1 MAMTVTKSETN
12 ISASRP
18 APEVQISKVAI
29 PAFAT
34 VSAWCALS
42 GMGRSATYEALG
54 AGHLRAVKLGSRTLI
69 DVPHGLAWLN
79 SLPPAAIRPH
89 GASRTKHAA

>member
-1 MAMTVTKSETN
+1 MTVTKSETN
-12 ISASRP
+12 FSASRT
-18 APEVQISKVAI
+18 APEVQTSKGAS

-34 VSAWCALS
+34 VSGWCALS
-42 GMGRSATYEALG
+42 GMGRSTTYEALG

-69 DVPHGLAWLN
+69 DVPQGLAWLD

-89 GASRTKHAA
+89 GTKRTTQAA